1 MAFSIHDL
9 LWVPLTGGVSSEVLP
24 AEPQNF
30 YTPLPLVLNFAP
42 GVCRTQCM
50 YAGSPLMRFGVVGGR
65 GVLHPGFQK
74 GYGRRK
80 RRDFLP
86 PSRRKRR
93 DFFRL
98 LRLAGGRGSYIAGF
112 IFPCIALL
120 FRVRFSPKFCQ
131 FDIVTTWTE
140 G

>member
-1 MAFSIHDL
+1 
-9 LWVPLTGGVSSEVLP
+9 
-24 AEPQNF
+24 
-30 YTPLPLVLNFAP
+30 
-42 GVCRTQCM
+42 M
-50 YAGSPLMRFGVVGGR
+50 YAGSPLMKFGVVGGR

-86 PSRRKRR
+86 SSRRRGR
-93 DFFRL
+93 DFF
-98 LRLAGGRGSYIAGF
+98 SIAGY
-112 IFPCIALL
+112 IFSCIALL

>member
-1 MAFSIHDL
+1 MAGESVAI
-9 LWVPLTGGVSSEVLP
+9 
-24 AEPQNF
+24 F
-30 YTPLPLVLNFAP
+30 YHL
-42 GVCRTQCM
+42 
-50 YAGSPLMRFGVVGGR
+50 VGGR
-65 GVLHPGFQK
+65 
-74 GYGRRK
+74 
-80 RRDFLP
+80 DAI
-86 PSRRKRR
+86 
-93 DFFRL
+93 FFRL

>member
-1 MAFSIHDL
+1 
-9 LWVPLTGGVSSEVLP
+9 
-24 AEPQNF
+24 
-30 YTPLPLVLNFAP
+30 
-42 GVCRTQCM
+42 M

-80 RRDFLP
+80 RRDFYHLVGE
-86 PSRRKRR
+86 
-93 DFFRL
+93 
-98 LRLAGGRGSYIAGF
+98 GGAIFSSIAGY

-120 FRVRFSPKFCQ
+120 SCVRFSPKFCQ